1 MNIGTIVDRIHAAQ
15 YDGHERHVARGI
27 RLSKRQSNHDTTN
40 NTTNDTT
47 NDTTNNI
54 TNEKKSAQR
63 ENRTLMGLRPRDFES
78 RASTNSAIRAIG
90 SSGRSIAET
99 ETTFKAKAVWR
110 RPLADLVNWI
120 HTGFTLVSVSGW
132 IWWPSSML
140 TYYIALLAIILVQ
153 WIVLGNRCILT
164 DLEWRLRTGQKWRPG
179 TDEGFIAKLIRKLGV
194 NPSRE
199 VINKLPWY
207 TVYTC
212 MGVAVSRIFLQ
223 I

>member
-1 MNIGTIVDRIHAAQ
+1 MNIGTIVDRAVGRIDNVQ
-15 YDGHERHVARGI
+15 YDGHKRHVATRDI
-27 RLSKRQSNHDTTN
+27 RLSKIQSTKDS
-40 NTTNDTT
+40 
-47 NDTTNNI
+47 
-54 TNEKKSAQR
+54 TNEKNSAQR

-78 RASTNSAIRAIG
+78 RASTNSAIRATSSRGG
-90 SSGRSIAET
+90 SISET
-99 ETTFKAKAVWR
+99 ETTFKTKALWR
-110 RPLADLVNWI
+110 QQLADIVNWI

-132 IWWPSSML
+132 FWWPSSSL
-140 TYYIALLAIILVQ
+140 AYYVALLALILVQ
-153 WIVLGNRCILT
+153 WVVLGNRCILT

-179 TDEGFIAKLIRKLGV
+179 TDEGFIAKLIRKLGI

-212 MGVAVSRIFLQ
+212 IGVAVTRIFLQ

>member
-1 MNIGTIVDRIHAAQ
+1 MVERMVERIVDRIDDVQ
-15 YDGHERHVARGI
+15 YDGHERHVSRGI
-27 RLSKRQSNHDTTN
+27 RLSKSNSAKDSTN
-40 NTTNDTT
+40 QKN
-47 NDTTNNI
+47 
-54 TNEKKSAQR
+54 SAQR

-78 RASTNSAIRAIG
+78 RASTNSAIRAT
-90 SSGRSIAET
+90 SSRGRSIAET
-99 ETTFKAKAVWR
+99 ETTFKTKALWR
-110 RPLADLVNWI
+110 QQLADIVNWI

-140 TYYIALLAIILVQ
+140 TSYIALLAIILVQ
-153 WIVLGNRCILT
+153 WIVLGNRCLLT

-194 NPSRE
+194 NPSKQ

-212 MGVAVSRIFLQ
+212 MTLASTRFFLQ
-223 I
+223 T